1 MFHYL
6 PFLLSDCYL
15 SSSPLLSLSSTDHF
29 FSCIHSSILSKPTTI
44 RPLSFGSYRIP
55 SVWLTV
61 NDQCRITPSP
71 PKEKKREKEKKRIFF
86 LLSTYVWVGFDTTD
100 WLSGIFIWWS
110 CKNHHDHPPHQ
121 IRESPRRRS
130 LKCQVCDWLVV
141 KGSKDTY
148 ILTSLNDGPLRSLML
163 PFVMKQPIA
172 TATICS
178 QRMNDAISLLQFH
191 SDCSFFLSFLRPWIA
206 GSSLTL
212 CCIVLYRIEKV
223 REKKLC
229 TLGITSKLHIWS

>member
-1 MFHYL
+1 M
-6 PFLLSDCYL
+6 
-15 SSSPLLSLSSTDHF
+15 
-29 FSCIHSSILSKPTTI
+29 
-44 RPLSFGSYRIP
+44 
-55 SVWLTV
+55 

-86 LLSTYVWVGFDTTD
+86 FYFPRTSESDLTQQIDCQEYLFD
-100 WLSGIFIWWS
+100 
-110 CKNHHDHPPHQ
+110 DHVKTIMITPP
-121 IRESPRRRS
+121 IKSERESPRRRS

-191 SDCSFFLSFLRPWIA
+191 SDCSFFLSFLRP
-206 GSSLTL
+206 
-212 CCIVLYRIEKV
+212 
-223 REKKLC
+223 
-229 TLGITSKLHIWS
+229 